1 MPDLS
6 DATRGGAEVELTW
19 TTDGA
24 TAVLKPTRTVPIEFR
39 TSSGDAEPIDLVAG
53 EDHVLSLGA
62 W

>member
-6 DATRGGAEVELTW
+6 E
-19 TTDGA
+19 
-24 TAVLKPTRTVPIEFR
+24 IR

-53 EDHVLSLGA
+53 EDHVLSMGA